1 MNLFHKTIGGF
12 PQNLTAKRV
21 LHCGGM
27 INNNFYI
34 FGGDQKCTSDMIIT
48 SEEKV
53 EAIDVD
59 FNEIVHPNRMNIKHF
74 TTARKSL

>member
-1 MNLFHKTIGGF
+1 
-12 PQNLTAKRV
+12 
-21 LHCGGM
+21 
-27 INNNFYI
+27 
-34 FGGDQKCTSDMIIT
+34 MIIT

-74 TTARKSL
+74 TTARKSLQVEYENESPYKNFEEDICFFGTDDEPFLIKVKYES